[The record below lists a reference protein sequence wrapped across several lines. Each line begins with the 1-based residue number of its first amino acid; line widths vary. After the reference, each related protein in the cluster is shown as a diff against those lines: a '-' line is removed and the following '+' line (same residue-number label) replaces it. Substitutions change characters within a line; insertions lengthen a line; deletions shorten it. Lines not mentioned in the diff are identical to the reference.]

1 MSPERV
7 RRVTVA
13 DSTRI
18 ESGLATGASWW
29 VVNIIPRRS
38 AQPVG
43 EMFSARTGPSTESR
57 CQSPQ

>member
-13 DSTRI
+13 DRTRM

-29 VVNIIPRRS
+29 VVKRIPRRT
-38 AQPVG
+38 AEWQG
-43 EMFSARTGPSTESR
+43 EMVSARRGPSTESR
-57 CQSPQ
+57 WKSPQ